1 MTASNR
7 QTYNTPMIEQALI
20 ESRNW
25 AEAAFDAA
33 DDMQASNIVL
43 LDVQAACDFADY
55 FVILTAE
62 SSRQLR
68 ALVEDIEE
76 QMSAIG
82 ASLHHVEGSH
92 SSGWILMDYGGVIVH
107 LMGPDERDYYGLE
120 NGLARSA
127 TDTDY
132 SVIQESV
139 ALP

>member
-1 MTASNR
+1 
-7 QTYNTPMIEQALI
+7 MIEQALI

-43 LDVQAACDFADY
+43 LDVQEACDFADY
-55 FVILTAE
+55 FVILTAD

-82 ASLHHVEGSH
+82 ASLHHVEGTH
-92 SSGWILMDYGGVIVH
+92 NSGWILMDYGGVIVH

-120 NGLARSA
+120 NVWPQARR
-127 TDTDY
+127 
-132 SVIQESV
+132 IRII
-139 ALP
+139 P